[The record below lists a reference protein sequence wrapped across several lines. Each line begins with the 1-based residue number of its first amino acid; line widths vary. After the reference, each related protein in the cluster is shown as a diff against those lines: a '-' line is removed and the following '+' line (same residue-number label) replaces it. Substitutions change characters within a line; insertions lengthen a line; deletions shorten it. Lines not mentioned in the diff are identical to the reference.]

1 MTLFDCKPNTVG
13 KIGAIG
19 GDADTHRR
27 LVDMGLMDMGCFVRV
42 KSRRAVLADFDC
54 GFTAVV
60 QSDLATEIEVAV
72 RK

>member
-1 MTLFDCKPNTVG
+1 
-13 KIGAIG
+13 
-19 GDADTHRR
+19 
-27 LVDMGLMDMGCFVRV
+27 MGLMDMGCFVRV

-60 QSDLATEIEVAV
+60 QSNLATEIEVAV